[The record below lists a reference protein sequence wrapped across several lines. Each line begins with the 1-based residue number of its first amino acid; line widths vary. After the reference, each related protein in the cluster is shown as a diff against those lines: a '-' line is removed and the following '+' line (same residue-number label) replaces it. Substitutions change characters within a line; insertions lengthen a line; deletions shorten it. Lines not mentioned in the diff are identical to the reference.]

1 MTVCLIKKDINQKQL
16 YHRAN
21 AINKNMEMLD
31 VLPIS
36 KNRLQVDGALHRI
49 GRDINTN
56 SNTCNRDED
65 QGQYLSARLGET
77 IKTDMAII
85 GNKIFSDAVWKTKKV
100 PGTQGRTL
108 TGLGVYCQLQQ
119 GNLQATVLVQASA
132 EKSPS
137 PLHTEALALLL
148 AAHIANQ
155 VQAYQVTFLTDNLSL
170 ARATAVASTSSTQVP
185 WEIREQ
191 VAKHKHI
198 CRELRWKIYHIK
210 RDINGVAHNCA
221 HQAIRSDNL

>member
-1 MTVCLIKKDINQKQL
+1 
-16 YHRAN
+16 
-21 AINKNMEMLD
+21 MEMLD
-31 VLPIS
+31 LLQIS
-36 KNRLQVDGALHRI
+36 KNNLQVEGTLHGI

-65 QGQYLSARLGET
+65 QVHDLGATLGDT
-77 IKTDMAII
+77 IKNELAIQ
-85 GNKIFSDAVWKTKKV
+85 GNKIFSDAAWKTKKV

-119 GNLQATVLVQASA
+119 GNLQATILVQASA

-137 PLHTEALALLL
+137 PLHAEALALLL

-185 WEIREQ
+185 WEIREH